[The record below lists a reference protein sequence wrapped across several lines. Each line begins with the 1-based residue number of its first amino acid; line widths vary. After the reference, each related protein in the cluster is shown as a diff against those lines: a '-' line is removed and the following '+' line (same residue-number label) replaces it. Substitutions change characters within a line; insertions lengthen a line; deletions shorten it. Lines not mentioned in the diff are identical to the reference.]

1 MVISLLTSST
11 LVLHNKEEHM
21 KKTII
26 VICTLLLLLVTFCLT
41 ACAEKETEQENL
53 TCKEMLNRVL
63 KADSITVKC
72 NGKAV
77 FVADDN
83 TIYFCDVYDNFSDE
97 YYFDSTGS
105 SYYAYG
111 KNSYGNWTKMPMSA
125 SDYDEYTTMISDAY
139 GIEEYARTL
148 LQYVYDNFD
157 TVMAYADDRYVMA
170 TTAFDTVKNFTLRYD
185 NNSLIATFNMYS
197 SYYRV
202 EFFSVNST
210 TVSLPAEVANA
221 PLGSVSLP

>member
-1 MVISLLTSST
+1 MVILLLISST
-11 LVLHNKEEHM
+11 LVLHDKEELM
-21 KKTII
+21 KKSII
-26 VICTLLLLLVTFCLT
+26 VICTLLLLLTFCLT

-63 KADSITVKC
+63 NADSITVEC
-72 NGKAV
+72 NGKTV

-83 TIYFCDVYDNFSDE
+83 TIYFCDVYENIADE
-97 YYFDSTGS
+97 YYFERTGNS
-105 SYYAYG
+105 CYAYG
-111 KNSYGNWTKMPMSA
+111 KNSYGKWVKMPMSVT
-125 SDYDEYTTMISDAY
+125 DYDEYVDMISNAY
-139 GIEEYARTL
+139 GIEEYASTM

-157 TVMAYADDRYVMA
+157 TVMAFSDDRYVMA

-202 EFFSVNST
+202 EFFSINST
-210 TVSLPAEVANA
+210 SVSVPAEAANA
-221 PLGSVSLP
+221 QLGSVSLP